1 MTGAALKK
9 CEKSGQVVATSD
21 SRIRPVNKISSPQF
35 SNISS
40 IGTVLRF
47 QCSEKID
54 NAAVYDNLSP
64 C

>member
-9 CEKSGQVVATSD
+9 CEKSGQVVATSH

-40 IGTVLRF
+40 IGEVLA
-47 QCSEKID
+47 KID
-54 NAAVYDNLSP
+54 NAAVYDNLSS

>member
-9 CEKSGQVVATSD
+9 CEKSGQVVATSH

-40 IGTVLRF
+40 IGEVLA
-47 QCSEKID
+47 KID

>member
-35 SNISS
+35 SNNSS
-40 IGTVLRF
+40 IGKVLRF
-47 QCSEKID
+47 QRLEKID
-54 NAAVYDNLSP
+54 NAAVYDNLSS